1 MLNYDLERVRDRRY
15 RGASSTVEE
24 KRKEHSRGLP
34 EDLGPESGQNQRRQ
48 LGRKMT
54 RERSRTMKIEV
65 ERKYSIITTMY
76 ITQLRAHSRH

>member
-1 MLNYDLERVRDRRY
+1 MYSIFIEY
-15 RGASSTVEE
+15 YIGASSTVEE
-24 KRKEHSRGLP
+24 EKRKEHVRGWAP
-34 EDLGPESGQNQRRQ
+34 KVGKNQRRQ